1 MSDEILTAQGAAQF
15 LKIST
20 KLLYKLINTGE
31 IPAKKIGNGFRIR
44 RTSLESYMNN
54 SFDVLD
60 FSTDNELPHD
70 VLVEIQTLAHTEAK
84 KRMEKR
90 TLVETYGDAVEA
102 IYNHNE
108 GETNE

>member
-44 RTSLESYMNN
+44 KAALETYMNN

-60 FSTDNELPHD
+60 FSMNNEFPTEALID
-70 VLVEIQTLAHTEAK
+70 IQDFAHT
-84 KRMEKR
+84 
-90 TLVETYGDAVEA
+90 
-102 IYNHNE
+102 E

>member
-44 RTSLESYMNN
+44 KAALEAYMNN

-60 FSTDNELPHD
+60 FTMDTEVPPE
-70 VLVEIQTLAHTEAK
+70 VLAEIQDFTDKVTK
-84 KRMEKR
+84 GREKR
-90 TLVETYGDAVEA
+90 TLVETYGDAVSA
-102 IYNHNE
+102 IYKHNE

>member
-44 RTSLESYMNN
+44 KATLEAYMNN
-54 SFDVLD
+54 SFDTL
-60 FSTDNELPHD
+60 TDITSE
-70 VLVEIQTLAHTEAK
+70 EASDILYK
-84 KRMEKR
+84 LTQSNSK
-90 TLVETYGDAVEA
+90 
-102 IYNHNE
+102 